1 MANTTTA
8 TCLPLFPS
16 LEMAWRPS
24 SKWCARTRSSLPA
37 RRTVAAG
44 RVGHRWGT
52 PEAKAALAIL
62 ADGNKGRSIRLKRE
76 LVRPAKLM
84 R

>member
-1 MANTTTA
+1 
-8 TCLPLFPS
+8 
-16 LEMAWRPS
+16 
-24 SKWCARTRSSLPA
+24 
-37 RRTVAAG
+37 
-44 RVGHRWGT
+44 
-52 PEAKAALAIL
+52 L